1 MHFSSM
7 LSVIALLAF
16 HFALGFCISRT
27 GCGLWCKGG
36 NIQVATNGEVVR
48 KEEEIIVTVVKS
60 SEKQRKKKKKV
71 KKLKTKSL
79 SYMMKC
85 FVVSIFDPTVNG
97 KIDISH
103 NNTVTL
109 NIGNNGG
116 VMFTNAAAAPS
127 YGPVCGPNG
136 CF

>member
-1 MHFSSM
+1 M
-7 LSVIALLAF
+7 
-16 HFALGFCISRT
+16 SRT
-27 GCGLWCKGG
+27 GCGLWCRGG
-36 NIQVATNGEVVR
+36 NTQVASSGEIVR
-48 KEEEIIVTVVKS
+48 KDEDDITAVVKS
-60 SEKQRKKKKKV
+60 SEKQRKKKKKT
-71 KKLKTKSL
+71 KKLKSKSL

-97 KIDISH
+97 EIDISH
-103 NNTVTL
+103 NTTVTV
-109 NIGNNGG
+109 NNGNNGG